1 MSDTP
6 GAERASAACPACNDE
21 TVHEVLSPGGQATV
35 RCTACDHT
43 HKTDLS
49 DPTTVSVDVVVSQ
62 DGESWPAAIDRE
74 PDDPI
79 TTGEEFVVETPEA
92 IQQVQV
98 TSIETGDDRVD
109 RVEPSDAE
117 TVWTRVVDNV
127 GVNVTINPNDGS
139 EDRSRSIKLYVPGD
153 TAFEV
158 GSVREAADE
167 EFEVTAIHLRTDAE
181 GYPTGTLSEDGDSA
195 FAKHVKRVYGR
206 DQQTSAW
213 MGW

>member
-1 MSDTP
+1 MSDT
-6 GAERASAACPACNDE
+6 AERAATACPACDTE

-43 HKTDLS
+43 HKADLS
-49 DPTTVSVDVVVSQ
+49 EPDTETVDVVVSQ
-62 DGESWPAAIDRE
+62 DGESWPATIERAPSE
-74 PDDPI
+74 EL
-79 TTGEEFVVETPEA
+79 TAGEEFIVETPEA

-98 TSIETGDDRVD
+98 TTVETADDRVE
-109 RVEPSDAE
+109 RAEPSEAR

-153 TAFEV
+153 MEFTV
-158 GSVREAADE
+158 GNVREAADE
-167 EFEVTAIHLRTDAE
+167 EFEVTAIHLRDDAD
-181 GYPTGTLSEDGDSA
+181 GYPTGTLSESGDVA
-195 FAKHVKRVYGR
+195 FAKHVKRLYGR